1 MTDLTRIRDHT
12 AQICA
17 QRAKARSRLFLARK
31 ARLTFPLSE
40 AIIRTF
46 VSPPLLN
53 FAPECF
59 APIIGFRG
67 SLIKF
72 ALQSA
77 VSFSRFLNPKP
88 IIGFFAVLLNFH
100 YATEAV
106 AQGFGPYEPSTQ
118 RAEYCRGLVRRN
130 GAQSVNINRRLN
142 VNRPHAAA
150 WRISRVNSPWRIWGG
165 VLFYVFEQQ
174 TSDGFTHTAV
184 CSFEEWGGALENV
197 TIEIEDYERRLWY
210 ICGTLDFDRTCR

>member
-46 VSPPLLN
+46 VSPHLLN

-88 IIGFFAVLLNFH
+88 IGASFAVLLNFH
-100 YATEAV
+100 YATEAE
-106 AQGFGPYEPSTQ
+106 AQGTDSP
-118 RAEYCRGLVRRN
+118 ADRGLTAPRALARAASAAPPAISTADTINVPLAGDTPARIRMIVDN
-130 GAQSVNINRRLN
+130 SGA
-142 VNRPHAAA
+142 A
-150 WRISRVNSPWRIWGG
+150 
-165 VLFYVFEQQ
+165 
-174 TSDGFTHTAV
+174 
-184 CSFEEWGGALENV
+184 
-197 TIEIEDYERRLWY
+197 
-210 ICGTLDFDRTCR
+210 